1 MSSEFASRDGCPWRL
16 ASQDRRQ
23 SLEAHSWYARRRAQR
38 RINFPST
45 CSAWP
50 SRTRTRLWMPPAS
63 PVPDWSQVAYLP
75 IPSVW
80 EKTMVDEVET
90 SRYVMLARREW
101 SEQAPSVVDQLE
113 DPQAFFQDLGMR
125 AATRIGQMC
134 EQMNAQVPQN
144 LSYLERVGQLKA
156 IRKQAEEL
164 VLQDLIYEPLEQAQ
178 RSSQNPGEQLEEV
191 QAQAPHP
198 RDLEMDLVTLRHE
211 VEDIA
216 EEEGLP
222 QVSYD
227 PDQQARLDWMLQV
240 RPLIGLDPSQMSEQA
255 ANEAAA
261 QLRTLLANRP

>member
-1 MSSEFASRDGCPWRL
+1 MLD
-16 ASQDRRQ
+16 
-23 SLEAHSWYARRRAQR
+23 EA
-38 RINFPST
+38 
-45 CSAWP
+45 
-50 SRTRTRLWMPPAS
+50 
-63 PVPDWSQVAYLP
+63 
-75 IPSVW
+75 
-80 EKTMVDEVET
+80 ET

-113 DPQAFFQDLGMR
+113 DPQAFFQDLGLR
-125 AATRIGQMC
+125 AVTRIGQMC

-164 VLQDLIYEPLEQAQ
+164 VLQELIYEPLEQPQ
-178 RSSQNPGEQLEEV
+178 CSSQNPGEQLGEV

-198 RDLEMDLVTLRHE
+198 RDLEIDVVTLRHE
-211 VEDIA
+211 AEDIA

-222 QVSYD
+222 QGSYD
-227 PDQQARLDWMLQV
+227 PEQQARLDWMLHV

-261 QLRTLLANRP
+261 QLRTCWRTGRSFPARQQGRSGSVWAEGALRGEPHPHDHQSAGARLAAPRDSG